1 MYTQTLILIL
11 QTSTVPVVLIS
22 GIGLLLL
29 SMTNR
34 LGRPIDRIRLMTP
47 SLASANPEE
56 RKMIMNQISILLKRA
71 RNLQRAI
78 LCATSSIF
86 LVAMMIVGLF
96 LNSLLLLNIEI
107 IIAWF
112 FALSMFCLVA
122 SLGLFLWDISLS
134 LNSIEIEVKRWETP

>member
-47 SLASANPEE
+47 SLASANPEK
-56 RKMIMNQISILLKRA
+56 RKLIMNQISILLKRA

-107 IIAWF
+107 LIAWF

>member
-56 RKMIMNQISILLKRA
+56 RKLIMDQISILLKRA

-107 IIAWF
+107 LIAWF

>member
-1 MYTQTLILIL
+1 MYSQTLVLIL

-47 SLASANPEE
+47 SLETATPED
-56 RKMIMNQISILLKRA
+56 RKLIMDQISILMKRA

-78 LCATSSIF
+78 LLATTSIF
-86 LVAMMIVGLF
+86 LVAMMIIGLF
-96 LNSLLLLNIEI
+96 LNSWLLLNIEI
-107 IIAWF
+107 LIAVF
-112 FALSMFCLVA
+112 FAVSMVCLVL
-122 SLGLFLWDISLS
+122 SLVLFLWDISLS
-134 LNSIEIEVKRWETP
+134 LNSIDIEVKHWEEI

>member
-1 MYTQTLILIL
+1 MYTQTLVLIL

-47 SLASANPEE
+47 SLDTANPED
-56 RKMIMNQISILLKRA
+56 RKLIMDQIRILMKRA

-78 LCATSSIF
+78 LLATTSIF
-86 LVAMMIVGLF
+86 LVAMMIIGLF
-96 LNSLLLLNIEI
+96 LNSLLLLNIELV
-107 IIAWF
+107 IAWL
-112 FALSMFCLVA
+112 FAISMVCLVF
-122 SLGLFLWDISLS
+122 SLVLFLWDISLS
-134 LNSIEIEVKRWETP
+134 LNSIDIEVKHWENP

>member
-47 SLASANPEE
+47 SLTSANPEE
-56 RKMIMNQISILLKRA
+56 RKLIMNQISILLKRA

-107 IIAWF
+107 LIAWF

-134 LNSIEIEVKRWETP
+134 LNSIEIEVKHWETP

>member
-1 MYTQTLILIL
+1 MYTQTLVLIL

-47 SLASANPEE
+47 TLATASPDD
-56 RKMIMNQISILLKRA
+56 RKLIMDQIRILMKRA

-78 LCATSSIF
+78 LLATSSII

-112 FALSMFCLVA
+112 FAVSMICLVV
-122 SLGLFLWDISLS
+122 SLALFLWDISLS
-134 LNSIEIEVKRWETP
+134 LNSIDIEVKHWETT

>member
-56 RKMIMNQISILLKRA
+56 RKLIMDQISILLKRA
-71 RNLQRAI
+71 RNLQKAI

-107 IIAWF
+107 LIAWF

>member
-1 MYTQTLILIL
+1 MYKETLILIL

-47 SLASANPEE
+47 NLDTATSDD
-56 RKMIMNQISILLKRA
+56 RKLIMDQIRILMKRA

-78 LCATSSIF
+78 LLATTSIF
-86 LVAMMIVGLF
+86 LVAMMIIGLF
-96 LNSLLLLNIEI
+96 LDSLLLLNIEI
-107 IIAWF
+107 VIAWL
-112 FALSMFCLVA
+112 FAISMVCLIF
-122 SLGLFLWDISLS
+122 SLVLFLWDISLS
-134 LNSIEIEVKRWETP
+134 LNSIDIEVRHWENL